1 MLDLLLH
8 TCMWIRTFRSSSFF
22 NRLDYAAR
30 RARRLE
36 RARVDGG
43 GKMNAH
49 QKLSEDEKEKTS
61 RHYPFVTSCEC
72 VGQLA
77 GVHLLLNGCGF

>member
-1 MLDLLLH
+1 MRTAGLLA
-8 TCMWIRTFRSSSFF
+8 SKS
-22 NRLDYAAR
+22 
-30 RARRLE
+30 
-36 RARVDGG
+36 RVDGG

-61 RHYPFVTSCEC
+61 RQYGASTPFVTSCEC
-72 VGQLA
+72 VDQLA